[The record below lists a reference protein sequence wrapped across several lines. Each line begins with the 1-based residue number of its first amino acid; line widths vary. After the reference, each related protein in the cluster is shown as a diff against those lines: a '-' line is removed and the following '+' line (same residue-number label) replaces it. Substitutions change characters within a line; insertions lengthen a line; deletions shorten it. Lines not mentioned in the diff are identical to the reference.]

1 MSSRKRTQNRKQ
13 IKFKSSGQLK
23 TTIEKEKKDFSFSK
37 LIGIKTP
44 LDLGSGR
51 DGLFAM
57 HKSLK
62 DQIRDN
68 FKNLL
73 MTNHGER
80 LGNYN
85 FGANLEEL
93 AFELATDEIEQEA
106 ISRINQAIGRY
117 MPFVS
122 LTGFEAFTEHF
133 ENENTAKIGVRVFYS
148 IPNLNVT
155 DQVVEVI
162 IRAAG

>member
-1 MSSRKRTQNRKQ
+1 MSRKRTQNRKQ
-13 IKFKSSGQLK
+13 ITFKSAGQLK
-23 TTIEKEKKDFSFSK
+23 STLDKYERDTEFVK

-44 LDLGSGR
+44 LELGSGR
-51 DGLFAM
+51 DGLFRM
-57 HKSLK
+57 HKDLK
-62 DQIRDN
+62 DQIKDN

-93 AFELATDEIEQEA
+93 AFELATDEIEREA
-106 ISRINQAIGRY
+106 ISRINNAVSRF
-117 MPFVS
+117 MPYIT
-122 LTGFEAFTEHF
+122 LNGFEAFTDHSDNEH
-133 ENENTAKIGVRVFYS
+133 TAKIGIRVSYTV
-148 IPNLNVT
+148 PGLNLSN
-155 DQVVEVI
+155 QVVEVI

>member
-1 MSSRKRTQNRKQ
+1 MASRKRTQNRSQ
-13 IKFKSSGQLK
+13 IKFKSAGQLK
-23 TTIEKEKKDFSFSK
+23 STIDKYESDIKFEK

-44 LDLGSGR
+44 LELGVGR
-51 DGLFAM
+51 DGLFRM
-57 HKSLK
+57 HRGLK
-62 DQIRDN
+62 DQIMDN

-93 AFELATDEIEQEA
+93 AFELATDDIEKEA
-106 ISRINQAIGRY
+106 ISRINNAISRF
-117 MPFVS
+117 MPYIS
-122 LTGFEAFTEHF
+122 LNNFEAFTEHHD
-133 ENENTAKIGVRVFYS
+133 NEHTAKIGVRVSYS
-148 IPNLNVT
+148 IPGLNLS

>member
-1 MSSRKRTQNRKQ
+1 MSRKRTQNRKQ
-13 IKFKSSGQLK
+13 ITFKSAGQLK
-23 TTIEKEKKDFSFSK
+23 STLDKYERDTEFVK

-44 LDLGSGR
+44 LELGSGR
-51 DGLFAM
+51 DGLFRM
-57 HKSLK
+57 HKDLK
-62 DQIRDN
+62 DQIKDN

-93 AFELATDEIEQEA
+93 AFELATDEIEKEA
-106 ISRINQAIGRY
+106 ISRINNAVGRF
-117 MPFVS
+117 MPYIS
-122 LTGFEAFTEHF
+122 LTGFEAFTEHSD
-133 ENENTAKIGVRVFYS
+133 NEHTAKIGVRVLYAV
-148 IPNLNVT
+148 PGLNLSN
-155 DQVVEVI
+155 QVVEVI

>member
-23 TTIEKEKKDFSFSK
+23 STIDKYKADVQFSK

-44 LDLGSGR
+44 LELGSGR
-51 DGLFAM
+51 DGLFRM
-57 HKSLK
+57 HKDLK
-62 DQIRDN
+62 DQIKDN

-93 AFELATDEIEQEA
+93 AFELATDEIEKEAVSRISAA
-106 ISRINQAIGRY
+106 ISRF
-117 MPFVS
+117 MPYIS
-122 LTGFEAFTEHF
+122 LNGFEAFTDHQDNEH
-133 ENENTAKIGVRVFYS
+133 TAKIGIRVSYS
-148 IPNLNVT
+148 VPGLNLSG
-155 DQVVEVI
+155 QVVEVI

>member
-1 MSSRKRTQNRKQ
+1 MTSRKRTQNRKQ
-13 IKFKSSGQLK
+13 IKFKSAGQLK
-23 TTIEKEKKDFSFSK
+23 STVDKYESDIRFKK

-44 LDLGSGR
+44 LELGSGR
-51 DGLFAM
+51 DGLFRM
-57 HKSLK
+57 HKGLK
-62 DQIRDN
+62 DQIKDN

-93 AFELATDEIEQEA
+93 AFELATDDIEKEA
-106 ISRINQAIGRY
+106 ISRINNAIGRH

-122 LTGFEAFTEHF
+122 LTGFEAFTEHQD
-133 ENENTAKIGVRVFYS
+133 NEHTAKIGIRVIYS
-148 IPNLNVT
+148 IPALNLSN
-155 DQVVEVI
+155 QIVEVI

>member
-1 MSSRKRTQNRKQ
+1 MTSRKRTQNRKQ
-13 IKFKSSGQLK
+13 IQFKSSGQLK
-23 TTIEKEKKDFSFSK
+23 STLDKYERDTQFTK

-44 LDLGSGR
+44 LELGSGR
-51 DGLFAM
+51 DGLFRM
-57 HKSLK
+57 HKDLK

-80 LGNYN
+80 LGNYY

-93 AFELATDEIEQEA
+93 AFELATDDIEKEA
-106 ISRINQAIGRY
+106 ISRINSAISRF
-117 MPFVS
+117 MPYIT
-122 LTGFEAFTEHF
+122 LNGFEAFTDRLNNEH
-133 ENENTAKIGVRVFYS
+133 TAKIGIRVSYT
-148 IPNLNVT
+148 IPGLNLSN
-155 DQVVEVI
+155 QVIEVI

>member
-1 MSSRKRTQNRKQ
+1 MAVRKRTKNRTQ
-13 IKFKSSGQLK
+13 IKFKSAGQLK
-23 TTIEKEKKDFSFSK
+23 SVVEKTKKDLRFDK

-44 LDLGSGR
+44 LELGSGR
-51 DGLFAM
+51 DGLFKM

-62 DQIRDN
+62 NQIKDN

-80 LGNYN
+80 LGNYK

-93 AFELATDEIEQEA
+93 SFELATDDIEKEA
-106 ISRINQAIGRY
+106 INRINSALGNH
-117 MPFVS
+117 MPYVS
-122 LTGFEAFTEHF
+122 LNGFEAFTEHF
-133 ENENTAKIGVRVFYS
+133 NNEHTAKIGIRVTYS
-148 IPNLNVT
+148 IPGLNVT
-155 DQVVEVI
+155 NEVIEVI

>member
-23 TTIEKEKKDFSFSK
+23 TTVEKEKIDFTFSK
-37 LIGIKTP
+37 IIGIKTP
-44 LDLGSGR
+44 LDLGAGR

-62 DQIRDN
+62 DQIKDN

-93 AFELATDEIEQEA
+93 SFELATDEIEQEA
-106 ISRINQAIGRY
+106 ISRINQAIGKY
-117 MPFVS
+117 MPFIS
-122 LTGFEAFTEHF
+122 LNSFEAFTEHF

-155 DQVVEVI
+155 NQVVEVI

>member
-1 MSSRKRTQNRKQ
+1 MSSISRNQNRKQ

-23 TTIEKEKKDFSFSK
+23 SIVDKVEKDFAFTK

-44 LDLGSGR
+44 LELGSGR
-51 DGLFAM
+51 DGLFSM
-57 HKSLK
+57 HKNLK
-62 DQIRDN
+62 EQIRDN

-93 AFELATDEIEQEA
+93 AFELATDDIEQEA
-106 ISRINQAIGRY
+106 INRINQAISRY
-117 MPFVS
+117 MPFIS
-122 LTGFEAFTEHF
+122 LVNFEAFTEHF
-133 ENENTAKIGVRVFYS
+133 ENENTAKIGIRVFYS
-148 IPNLNVT
+148 IPSLNVS

>member
-1 MSSRKRTQNRKQ
+1 MASRKRTQNRKQ
-13 IKFKSSGQLK
+13 IKFKSAGQLK
-23 TTIEKEKKDFSFSK
+23 STIDQHERDIAFEK

-44 LDLGSGR
+44 LELGVGR
-51 DGLFAM
+51 DGLFRM

-85 FGANLEEL
+85 FGANLQEL
-93 AFELATDEIEQEA
+93 AFELATDDIEKEA
-106 ISRINQAIGRY
+106 ISRINMAIGKY
-117 MPFVS
+117 MPYIS
-122 LTGFEAFTEHF
+122 LNGFEAFTEHND
-133 ENENTAKIGVRVFYS
+133 NEHTAKIGIRVSYS
-148 IPNLNVT
+148 IPGLNLS